1 MPILYIF
8 SSVFSN
14 LTCLGK
20 LICSKYH
27 RSNNIIMVKI
37 LMIIKI
43 VMIRVHGRGRGRGMG
58 EKKLLYVDEE
68 LQSYNCS
75 YQTQATMFGQHSL
88 MTNRTRR

>member
-1 MPILYIF
+1 MQGVNCGTSYRETYVMPRLYIF

-20 LICSKYH
+20 PICSKYH
-27 RSNNIIMVKI
+27 RSNNIIMVRI

-58 EKKLLYVDEE
+58 EKKV
-68 LQSYNCS
+68 
-75 YQTQATMFGQHSL
+75 
-88 MTNRTRR
+88 